1 MGRQLFSFGRYWS
14 SKIFIPIS
22 SAFFAFLKSYAF
34 YNIAVAKKEQD
45 YRNNILYYTPSLALL
60 YSLSCVLSGLF
71 QLIVKIKNTD
81 PLNRVMQIKESEK
94 KSEKDITKSNI
105 EMIKITK
112 KHDKKYYL
120 MILSAGLLSLI
131 TSSAFIAFEMLVNRN
146 RNIKN
151 DEEKDNNNTLVHN
164 HIQLDVKNI
173 QIVFSGLLSIFIL
186 KTRFEM
192 HQGIAIGIIMLG
204 LVIVNI
210 VNILKLENRDN
221 VFIGLGI
228 IANFCLSS
236 LLEVLE
242 KYLMETHFI
251 PPFKLKF
258 LEGIIGLGIIITPAI
273 FAIAGID
280 FESLKGKEGSILSL
294 SVYIVIYFLSELGTN
309 SLNILTNFYYSPT
322 QRSLTDVLSSFL
334 WNTYLSIFIPE
345 KVEEF
350 MFQVIGIVLGY
361 PISFIGT
368 LIYNEL
374 IVIHLCG
381 MDKETKNEMLKRSK
395 AEQIDLDSKLFM
407 DNISEDEDSEEISY
421 LAYSNL

>member
-22 SAFFAFLKSYAF
+22 SAIFAFVKSFAF

-105 EMIKITK
+105 EMVKITK
-112 KHDKKYYL
+112 KHDTKYYL

-131 TSSAFIAFEMLVNRN
+131 TFSAFIAFEMLVNRN
-146 RNIKN
+146 RGKN
-151 DEEKDNNNTLVHN
+151 EKDDNNNTLVHN

-173 QIVFSGLLSIFIL
+173 QIIFSGILSIFIL

-192 HQGIAIGIIMLG
+192 HQGISIGIIMLG

-210 VNILKLENRDN
+210 VNILELKKPDN
-221 VFIGLGI
+221 PLIGLGI

-273 FAIAGID
+273 FAINGID
-280 FESLKGKEGSILSL
+280 FESLKGETRTYLSL

-322 QRSLTDVLSSFL
+322 QRSLTDVLTSFL
-334 WNTYLSIFIPE
+334 WNIYLSIFIPINN
-345 KVEEF
+345 KLIFVP
-350 MFQVIGIVLGY
+350 QIIGVVLGY

-421 LAYSNL
+421 IAYSNL

>member
-22 SAFFAFLKSYAF
+22 SAIFAFVKSFAF

-112 KHDKKYYL
+112 KHDTKYYL

-131 TSSAFIAFEMLVNRN
+131 TFSAFIAFEMLVNRN
-146 RNIKN
+146 RGKN
-151 DEEKDNNNTLVHN
+151 EKDDNNNTLVHN

-280 FESLKGKEGSILSL
+280 FESLKGKAGSNLSL
-294 SVYIVIYFLSELGTN
+294 SVYIVLYFLCELGTN

-322 QRSLTDVLSSFL
+322 QRSLTDVLTSFL
-334 WNTYLSIFIPE
+334 WNIYLSIFIPINN
-345 KVEEF
+345 KLIFVP
-350 MFQVIGIVLGY
+350 QIIGVVLGY

>member
-22 SAFFAFLKSYAF
+22 SAIFAFVKSFAF

-71 QLIVKIKNTD
+71 QLIVKIKNTE
-81 PLNRVMQIKESEK
+81 PLNRVMQITESEK

-105 EMIKITK
+105 EMIKISK

-131 TSSAFIAFEMLVNRN
+131 TFSAFIAFEMLVNRN
-146 RNIKN
+146 RNIENDDGKVKKN
-151 DEEKDNNNTLVHN
+151 LVNN

-173 QIVFSGLLSIFIL
+173 QIVFSGILSIFIL

-192 HQGIAIGIIMLG
+192 HQGISIGIIMLG

-210 VNILKLENRDN
+210 VNILELKKRDN
-221 VFIGLGI
+221 PLIGLGI

-345 KVEEF
+345 KVKEF
-350 MFQVIGIVLGY
+350 MLQVIGIVLGY

>member
-22 SAFFAFLKSYAF
+22 SAIFAFVKSFAF

-105 EMIKITK
+105 EMVKITK
-112 KHDKKYYL
+112 KHDTKYYL

-131 TSSAFIAFEMLVNRN
+131 TFSAFIAFEMLVNRN
-146 RNIKN
+146 RGKN
-151 DEEKDNNNTLVHN
+151 EKDDNNNTLVHN

-173 QIVFSGLLSIFIL
+173 QIIFSGILSIFIL

-192 HQGIAIGIIMLG
+192 HQGISIGIIMLG

-210 VNILKLENRDN
+210 VNILELKKPDN
-221 VFIGLGI
+221 PLIGLGI

-273 FAIAGID
+273 FAINGID
-280 FESLKGKEGSILSL
+280 FESLKGETRTYLSL
-294 SVYIVIYFLSELGTN
+294 SVYIVLYFLCELGTN

-322 QRSLTDVLSSFL
+322 QRSLTDVLTSFL
-334 WNTYLSIFIPE
+334 WNIYLSIFIPINN
-345 KVEEF
+345 KLIFVP
-350 MFQVIGIVLGY
+350 QIIGVVLGY

-421 LAYSNL
+421 IAYSNL

>member
-22 SAFFAFLKSYAF
+22 SAIFAFVKSFAF

-45 YRNNILYYTPSLALL
+45 YRNNILFYTPSLALL

-94 KSEKDITKSNI
+94 KSEKDITKSNR

-146 RNIKN
+146 RGVG
-151 DEEKDNNNTLVHN
+151 DLVN
-164 HIQLDVKNI
+164 LHIQVDVKNI
-173 QIVFSGLLSIFIL
+173 QIVFSGILSIFIL

-192 HQGIAIGIIMLG
+192 HQGISIGIIMLG

-228 IANFCLSS
+228 IANFFLSS

-251 PPFKLKF
+251 PPFRLKF

-280 FESLKGKEGSILSL
+280 FESLKGKAGSNLSL
-294 SVYIVIYFLSELGTN
+294 SVYIVLYFLCELGTN

-322 QRSLTDVLSSFL
+322 QRSLTDVLTSFL
-334 WNTYLSIFIPE
+334 WNIYLSIFIPE

-374 IVIHLCG
+374 IIIHLCG

-421 LAYSNL
+421 IAYSNL